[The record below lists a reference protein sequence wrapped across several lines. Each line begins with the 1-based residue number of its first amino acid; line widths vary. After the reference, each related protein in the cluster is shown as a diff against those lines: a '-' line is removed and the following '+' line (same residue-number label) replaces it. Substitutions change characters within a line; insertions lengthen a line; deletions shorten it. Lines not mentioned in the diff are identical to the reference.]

1 VQLGEPV
8 PGAVVFG
15 GEPAVLVAFV
25 SLVGI
30 LVGSFLN
37 VVIGRVPEGRSV
49 VHPPSA
55 CPRCDSHIGPRDNI
69 PILSWMLL
77 RAKCR
82 NCSLPISARYPLIEA
97 LTGALFGLTAWRVG
111 WTPELPAVLLFVA
124 GGIVLSAIDI
134 EHYRLPNA
142 VVYPLLGLVG
152 GALVVAAG
160 MSSWSRL
167 VWVAAGAVVAAGLLF
182 TIVLL
187 TRGRGM
193 GMGDVRLAL
202 VLGAVTGWYGP
213 GRVAVGLFL
222 GFLVG
227 SVVGI
232 GLAVRTGKVKGVK
245 MPFGPSL
252 ITGAFI
258 AVLWGGNVWD
268 WYRGLTGL

>member
-1 VQLGEPV
+1 
-8 PGAVVFG
+8 
-15 GEPAVLVAFV
+15 
-25 SLVGI
+25 
-30 LVGSFLN
+30 
-37 VVIGRVPEGRSV
+37 
-49 VHPPSA
+49 
-55 CPRCDSHIGPRDNI
+55 
-69 PILSWMLL
+69 MLL